1 MKKNDKVTI
10 IPSITLQTAQLE
22 GLVGRQGVVLELNY
36 RQDGTSKGAWIS
48 LIGEPYLDEQEWFIP
63 ANSLSNV

>member
-1 MKKNDKVTI
+1 MKRNDEITI
-10 IPSITLQTAQLE
+10 IPSITLQTAKLD
-22 GLVGRQGVVLELNY
+22 GLVGRKGIVLELNY
-36 RQDGTSKGAWIS
+36 RQDGSFRGAWIS